1 MVVNGWGAWASRTS
15 REVGGEHEVVLVS
28 CGDALL
34 TLVLVAGV
42 GYGQVPYG
50 ARKGRTVES
59 CGVSRVLVGLCGW
72 VFVEVALVV
81 PPSIRLGSLR
91 DRGLQ
96 RERGWRGVLTC

>member
-1 MVVNGWGAWASRTS
+1 MVGWGGWTRRSSRGM
-15 REVGGEHEVVLVS
+15 GGEYEVVLVS

-34 TLVLVAGV
+34 ALVLVACV

-50 ARKGRTVES
+50 ARKGSTVGS
-59 CGVSRVLVGLCGW
+59 CGVSRVRVDLGGW